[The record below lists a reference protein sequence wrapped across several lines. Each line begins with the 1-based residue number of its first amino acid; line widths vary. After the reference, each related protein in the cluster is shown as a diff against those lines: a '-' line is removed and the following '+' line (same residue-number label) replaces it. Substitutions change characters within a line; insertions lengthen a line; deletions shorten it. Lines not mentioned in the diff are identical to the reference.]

1 MLTIA
6 LMIGV
11 VTAFNFI
18 ILKWKFSQGRYGDMA
33 LDVLSFI
40 VLAAIFG
47 STVLGM
53 LVAMVASMGI
63 SVYLLFFPPGANA

>member
-33 LDVLSFI
+33 LDVISFI

-63 SVYLLFFPPGANA
+63 SVYLLIFPPSYN